1 MSYTRVVVVVVVRG
15 RFLVSGFGCL
25 VLDLG
30 QQQKFKKIW
39 MKIVLVFAFGDLSW
53 CLVFG

>member
-15 RFLVSGFGCL
+15 WFLVSGFGCL
-25 VLDLG
+25 VLGLG
-30 QQQKFKKIW
+30 QKKIKFFFG
-39 MKIVLVFAFGDLSW
+39 MTFFLVFAFGDLYW

>member
-15 RFLVSGFGCL
+15 WFLVSGFGCL
-25 VLDLG
+25 VLGLG
-30 QQQKFKKIW
+30 QQTNFNFFG
-39 MKIVLVFAFGDLSW
+39 MKIILVFDFGDLYW